1 VAAGAARHG
10 KQKYLFSYGSGA
22 TGEFFELDL
31 LSTYPQGIPIQK
43 FHDLVHHRLALTF
56 ELYESFMH
64 QFVAKEKSLDHLTI
78 RSTLR
83 PDQRYILKAIQAGH
97 RIYEAIDTQGS

>member
-1 VAAGAARHG
+1 
-10 KQKYLFSYGSGA
+10 
-22 TGEFFELDL
+22 
-31 LSTYPQGIPIQK
+31 
-43 FHDLVHHRLALTF
+43 
-56 ELYESFMH
+56 MH
-64 QFVAKEKSLDHLTI
+64 QFVAKEKSLDHLTN